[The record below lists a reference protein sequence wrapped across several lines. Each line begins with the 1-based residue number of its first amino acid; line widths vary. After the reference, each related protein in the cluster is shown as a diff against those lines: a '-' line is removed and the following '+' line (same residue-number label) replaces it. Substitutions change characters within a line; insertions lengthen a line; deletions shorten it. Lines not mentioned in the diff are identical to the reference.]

1 MGMSVSGIRW
11 SAAIV
16 VATKEACQSLTS
28 MKRNACLRALAQS
41 ISIRFSNK
49 QFTAED
55 SRISS
60 DQHSRL
66 RIAASSYLNSA
77 PLIWSFLHG
86 SLRGVADFADPV
98 PARCAQLLAQGEAD
112 VALIPVIEYQA
123 IPDLSLVPNVCV
135 GSKEEV
141 RSVILISRDRE
152 LKDVRSVALDESS
165 RTSVALVKIIFA
177 EFLNVEP
184 TWTTQSPNLDQMLE
198 QNHAALMIGDPAM
211 VLRREGLRVWDLA
224 RLWRSYTGFGFVFA
238 MWAVRNDARSRARQI
253 SFADARDEG
262 LSHTEDIVEQYHET
276 LGIDRESLR
285 EYLEQNISFTID
297 EPLRSG
303 LDLYFKLAHKHAL
316 LREVKPLKTVEP

>member
-1 MGMSVSGIRW
+1 M
-11 SAAIV
+11 
-16 VATKEACQSLTS
+16 
-28 MKRNACLRALAQS
+28 
-41 ISIRFSNK
+41 
-49 QFTAED
+49 
-55 SRISS
+55 
-60 DQHSRL
+60 
-66 RIAASSYLNSA
+66 
-77 PLIWSFLHG
+77 
-86 SLRGVADFADPV
+86 
-98 PARCAQLLAQGEAD
+98 
-112 VALIPVIEYQA
+112 
-123 IPDLSLVPNVCV
+123 

-177 EFLNVEP
+177 EFLNAEP
-184 TWTTQSPNLDQMLE
+184 TWSTQSPNLDQMLE

-285 EYLEQNISFTID
+285 QYLEQNISFTID